1 MSTSGQAGGRVSD
14 AKLLRVD
21 DVYAAVDRYLAQ
33 ADRLH
38 LPFITTIEWEQLR
51 PDELTDSQ
59 LCAIRLATFVE
70 DHVPGYIKTY
80 AQRFPI
86 DDSVD
91 LGTVAAHRYLHFF
104 ISQWASEEDRH
115 AYVLSQYLYKV
126 GVERDALES
135 ELVTEGR
142 KHIDF
147 ELTDPLQIFSYT
159 LIQEK
164 ITQSYYRQL
173 SSHVSEPVLS
183 GILRHMAKD
192 EGRHFVF
199 FSDVVSALLRRRGP
213 EGRSAALEVVENFE
227 MPLSNV
233 LAGRWRLALKAQ
245 EAAPEHDHRAALGE
259 VQRLIDRI
267 DLETNIS

>member
-1 MSTSGQAGGRVSD
+1 MSTRPYDYRQ
-14 AKLLRVD
+14 LRRD
-21 DVYAAVDRYLAQ
+21 DVSAAVDRYLVQ

-38 LPFITTIEWEQLR
+38 SPFMTAIDWDSIKTE
-51 PDELTDSQ
+51 ELTDAQ
-59 LCAIRLATFVE
+59 LCAVRLATFVE
-70 DHVPGYIKTY
+70 DHVPGYIKIY
-80 AQRFPI
+80 AERFPI
-86 DDSVD
+86 DDTVD
-91 LGTVAAHRYLHFF
+91 LDLVAAHRYLHFF
-104 ISQWASEEDRH
+104 ISQWASEEDHH
-115 AYVLSQYLYKV
+115 AYVLSQYLYRV
-126 GVERDALES
+126 GVDRDVLEAD
-135 ELVTEGR
+135 LVQEV
-142 KHIDF
+142 KKPLDF
-147 ELTDPLQIFSYT
+147 SLTDPLQIFSYT

-199 FSDVVSALLRRRGP
+199 FSDLVSALLRRRGP

-227 MPLSNV
+227 MPMSRV

-245 EAAPEHDHRAALGE
+245 EAAPEHDHRAALNE

-267 DLETNIS
+267 GLETKVS